1 MNIPFATFLPMEREL
16 DAELRSALN
25 RVFERSWYI
34 GGKEDEAFE
43 KAFSDYIGTKYCVGV
58 GNGLFRNGLLHCGL
72 LGLRNGLLYG
82 RLVGVGD
89 RLFRI
94 CGLLRFDGLFSR
106 RLLCKI
112 FQKIIQVVLRDDIVT
127 DGNECRCRADGDE
140 IL

>member
-58 GNGLFRNGLLHCGL
+58 GNGLDALTLS
-72 LGLRNGLLYG
+72 LRALSIG
-82 RLVGVGD
+82 
-89 RLFRI
+89 
-94 CGLLRFDGLFSR
+94 
-106 RLLCKI
+106 
-112 FQKIIQVVLRDDIVT
+112 
-127 DGNECRCRADGDE
+127 EGDE
-140 IL
+140 VIVPSNTYIATALAVTYAGATPVFAEPDISTYNLDP